1 MAETA
6 PVDHDPAPGFLAR
19 NNELIGS
26 VLSIVALAIS
36 IALGAGLMFGTGT
49 RGVAAILT
57 VLLIAGSTFTLLLL
71 GLAAVLRTFTPT
83 DWWEREEAAW
93 RDSMALPDPTPESE
107 AKSRRARRLV
117 VLCAIAAF
125 VLGLSISV
133 LPASL

>member
-6 PVDHDPAPGFLAR
+6 PADQEPTYGFLAR
-19 NNELIGS
+19 NNEVIGS
-26 VLSIVALAIS
+26 VLSIVALVIS
-36 IALGAGLMFGTGT
+36 IALGAGLMLGTGT

-57 VLLIAGSTFTLLLL
+57 VLSIAGSTFTLLLL
-71 GLAAVLRTFTPT
+71 GLAAVLRALTPAE
-83 DWWEREEAAW
+83 WWEREEAAW
-93 RDSMALPDPTPESE
+93 RDSMGLSDPTPESE
-107 AKSRRARRLV
+107 ARSRRTRRLV